1 MYLIGKFTVY
11 LVRLVLIIKSRELKY
26 FYNLMF
32 YSERQSKH
40 LSTLLMYSRT
50 SRMIIVWLLILG
62 DVLGLIL
69 CFNLALKLRL
79 SESLSL
85 ETPVL
90 YALIAMYLFGLY
102 LTDTYKLN
110 REISGVRLSERA
122 VLGILA
128 TVTAVTSGIYITGL
142 WGSEP
147 IVGRGVLLIS
157 VVLFSIWAAISRT
170 IASSW
175 LNVNQQS
182 SRFLVLGNYQKVV
195 EFGKEHRKLNSNT
208 EFVSFSEHFAGS
220 DYGRDKNAWRKSSVL
235 DKVEG
240 FNSTW
245 KKQYWSGILIDD
257 AERNLS
263 QQMIRELMDMRLKGI
278 YVYSITDF
286 CEQFWQKI
294 PPAYVR
300 DDWFAFTSG
309 FNILHNRIKAKL
321 KQAVDIVVA
330 ALMIVVSLP
339 ITIPVAIAIKLSS
352 EGPIFYS
359 QVRTGLNG
367 KKFRVHKFRSMYQ
380 NAEAKGIQWAKEKD
394 PRITKI
400 GSFIRLTRIDE
411 LPQLWNVFK
420 GEMSLIGPRPERPEF
435 DLQLREQI
443 PYYDVR
449 YLVKPGITGWAQ
461 VCYPYGASVEDAYQK
476 VAYDLYYIKNYSLF
490 LDMAIALKT
499 LRVVVLGKGR

>member
-1 MYLIGKFTVY
+1 
-11 LVRLVLIIKSRELKY
+11 
-26 FYNLMF
+26 MF
-32 YSERQSKH
+32 YSKRPSKY

-50 SRMIIVWLLILG
+50 SRMIIVWLLIVG
-62 DVLGLIL
+62 DIVGLLL
-69 CFNLALKLRL
+69 CFNLALKLRVAQ
-79 SESLSL
+79 SLNL
-85 ETPVL
+85 GTPVL
-90 YALIAMYLFGLY
+90 YALIAVYLLGLY

-110 REISGVRLSERA
+110 REVSGVRLSERA

-128 TVTAVTSGIYITGL
+128 TVTAVTSGVYITGI

-157 VVLFSIWAAISRT
+157 VALFSIWAVIGRT
-170 IASSW
+170 LADQW
-175 LNVNQQS
+175 LKANQQS
-182 SRFLVLGNYQKVV
+182 SRFLVLGDYQKVV
-195 EFGKEHRKLNSNT
+195 EFGKEHRKLNSRT
-208 EFVSFSEHFAGS
+208 EFVSFSDCFATNNS
-220 DYGRDKNAWRKSSVL
+220 YAQNKSAMGNSLVL
-235 DKVEG
+235 DSVG
-240 FNSTW
+240 NLNSTW
-245 KKQYWSGILIDD
+245 KQQYWSGILIDG
-257 AERNLS
+257 AEQKLS
-263 QQMIRELMDMRLKGI
+263 QQMVRELMDMRLRGV
-278 YVYSITDF
+278 YVYSIADF

-294 PPAYVR
+294 PPAYIQ

-321 KQAVDIVVA
+321 KQLIDIVVGA
-330 ALMIVVSLP
+330 VMIIVSLP

-352 EGPIFYS
+352 KGPIFYS

-367 KKFRVHKFRSMYQ
+367 KKFRVYKFRSMYQ
-380 NAEAKGIQWAKEKD
+380 NAESKGIQWAQKKD
-394 PRITKI
+394 PRITTV

-420 GEMSLIGPRPERPEF
+420 GDMSLVGPRPERPEF
-435 DLQLREQI
+435 DLQLREKI

-490 LDMAIALKT
+490 LDFAIAFKT
-499 LRVVVLGKGR
+499 LRVVFLGKGR

>member
-1 MYLIGKFTVY
+1 
-11 LVRLVLIIKSRELKY
+11 
-26 FYNLMF
+26 MF
-32 YSERQSKH
+32 YSKRSPKY
-40 LSTLLMYSRT
+40 LPTLLIYSHT
-50 SRMIIVWLLILG
+50 SRMIIVCLLVIGDILG
-62 DVLGLIL
+62 LLL
-69 CFNLALKLRL
+69 CFDLALRLRVSQPL
-79 SESLSL
+79 DLGM
-85 ETPVL
+85 PIL

-110 REISGVRLSERA
+110 REVSGVRLSERA
-122 VLGILA
+122 ILGIIA
-128 TVTAVTSGIYITGL
+128 AVTAVTSLVYITGL

-157 VVLFSIWAAISRT
+157 VGLFSIWAVVSRAIVD
-170 IASSW
+170 AW
-175 LNVNQQS
+175 LKANQQS
-182 SRFLVLGNYQKVV
+182 SRFLVLGDYQKVV
-195 EFGKEHRKLNSNT
+195 EFGKEHRKLNSQT
-208 EFVSFSEHFAGS
+208 EFVSFADFAGEDS
-220 DYGRDKNAWRKSSVL
+220 YTSARSSARTAVVDRVGSL
-235 DKVEG
+235 S
-240 FNSTW
+240 STW
-245 KKQYWSGILIDD
+245 KQQYWSGILIDG
-257 AERNLS
+257 AERSLS
-263 QQMIRELMDMRLKGI
+263 QQMVRDLMDMRLRGV
-278 YVYSITDF
+278 YVYSIADF

-294 PPAYVR
+294 PPAYVQ

-321 KQAVDIVVA
+321 KQLIDIVVA
-330 ALMIVVSLP
+330 AVMIIVSLP
-339 ITIPVAIAIKLSS
+339 ITLPTAIAIKFSS
-352 EGPIFYS
+352 PGPIFYS

-367 KKFRVHKFRSMYQ
+367 KKFRVYKFRSMCQ
-380 NAEAKGIQWAKEKD
+380 NAESKGIQWAKEKD

-420 GEMSLIGPRPERPEF
+420 GEMSLVGPRPERPEF

-476 VAYDLYYIKNYSLF
+476 VAYDLYYIKNYSL
-490 LDMAIALKT
+490 LMDLAIAFKT

>member
-1 MYLIGKFTVY
+1 
-11 LVRLVLIIKSRELKY
+11 
-26 FYNLMF
+26 MF
-32 YSERQSKH
+32 YSRRSSNY
-40 LSTLLMYSRT
+40 LSTLLIYSHT
-50 SRMIIVWLLILG
+50 SRMIIVCLLVIGDILG
-62 DVLGLIL
+62 LLL
-69 CFNLALKLRL
+69 CFDLALRLRVSQPL
-79 SESLSL
+79 DLGM
-85 ETPVL
+85 PIL

-110 REISGVRLSERA
+110 REVSGVRLSERA
-122 VLGILA
+122 ILGIIA
-128 TVTAVTSGIYITGL
+128 AVTAVTSLVYITGL

-157 VVLFSIWAAISRT
+157 VGLFSIWAVVSRAIVD
-170 IASSW
+170 AW
-175 LNVNQQS
+175 LKANQQS
-182 SRFLVLGNYQKVV
+182 SRFLVLGDYQKVV
-195 EFGKEHRKLNSNT
+195 EFGKEHRKLNSQT
-208 EFVSFSEHFAGS
+208 EFVSFADFAGEDS
-220 DYGRDKNAWRKSSVL
+220 YTSARSSARTAVVDRVGSL
-235 DKVEG
+235 S
-240 FNSTW
+240 STW
-245 KKQYWSGILIDD
+245 KQQYWSGILIDG
-257 AERNLS
+257 AERSLS
-263 QQMIRELMDMRLKGI
+263 QQMVRDLMDMRLQGV
-278 YVYSITDF
+278 YVYSIADF

-294 PPAYVR
+294 PPAYVQ

-321 KQAVDIVVA
+321 KQLIDIVIA
-330 ALMIVVSLP
+330 AVMIIVSLP
-339 ITIPVAIAIKLSS
+339 ITLPTAIAIKFSS
-352 EGPIFYS
+352 PGPIFYS

-367 KKFRVHKFRSMYQ
+367 KKFRVYKFRSMCQ
-380 NAEAKGIQWAKEKD
+380 NAESKGIQWAKEKD

-420 GEMSLIGPRPERPEF
+420 GEMSLVGPRPERPEF

-476 VAYDLYYIKNYSLF
+476 VAYDLYYIKNYSL
-490 LDMAIALKT
+490 LMDLAIAFKT

>member
-1 MYLIGKFTVY
+1 
-11 LVRLVLIIKSRELKY
+11 
-26 FYNLMF
+26 MF
-32 YSERQSKH
+32 YSRQSSKY
-40 LSTLLMYSRT
+40 LSTLLIYSHT
-50 SRMIIVWLLILG
+50 SRMIIVCLLVIGDILG
-62 DVLGLIL
+62 LLL
-69 CFNLALKLRL
+69 CFDLALRLRVSQPL
-79 SESLSL
+79 DLGM
-85 ETPVL
+85 PIL

-110 REISGVRLSERA
+110 REVSGVRLSERA
-122 VLGILA
+122 ILGIIA
-128 TVTAVTSGIYITGL
+128 AVTAVTSLVYITGL

-157 VVLFSIWAAISRT
+157 VGLFLIWAVVSRAIVDG
-170 IASSW
+170 W
-175 LNVNQQS
+175 LKANQQS
-182 SRFLVLGNYQKVV
+182 SRFLVLGDYQKVV
-195 EFGKEHRKLNSNT
+195 EFGKEHRKFNSQT
-208 EFVSFSEHFAGS
+208 EFVSFADFAGEDS
-220 DYGRDKNAWRKSSVL
+220 YTPARSSARTAVVDRVGSL
-235 DKVEG
+235 S
-240 FNSTW
+240 STW
-245 KKQYWSGILIDD
+245 KQQYWSGILIDG
-257 AERNLS
+257 AERSLS
-263 QQMIRELMDMRLKGI
+263 QQMVRDLMDMRLQGV
-278 YVYSITDF
+278 YVYSIADF

-294 PPAYVR
+294 PPAYVQ

-321 KQAVDIVVA
+321 KQLIDIVVA
-330 ALMIVVSLP
+330 AVMIIVSLP
-339 ITIPVAIAIKLSS
+339 ITLPTAIAIKLSS
-352 EGPIFYS
+352 PGPIFYS

-367 KKFRVHKFRSMYQ
+367 KKFRVYKFRSMCQ
-380 NAEAKGIQWAKEKD
+380 NAESKGVQWAKEKD

-420 GEMSLIGPRPERPEF
+420 GEMSLVGPRPERPEF

-476 VAYDLYYIKNYSLF
+476 VAYDLYYIKNYSL
-490 LDMAIALKT
+490 LMDLAIAFKT